1 MQARWLDSTVL
12 TNGPKASVV
21 VCTYDE
27 ARTRDLEECVASLL
41 KQKVHPLELVVVV
54 DHNHR
59 LYEYLSGKYR
69 DPRIKVV
76 LNDSQNTG
84 QASSMN
90 YGIKTSLA
98 PIICFIDDDSVA
110 DEDWLLTIMDAYDD
124 ETVSVGG
131 RIEPLWIGEKP
142 TYLPEEFY
150 WLIGSTGSFLLD
162 SDDQVRNLWSSNISY
177 KAKVF
182 AEVGLF
188 SESLGRFGDPLF
200 QGEDTEFALRVI
212 KVTGKRARYRP
223 NAIVYHRI
231 RPDRLRLRSLLERAY
246 LQGYAKAY
254 ISRLHR
260 ELGTL
265 SVEKDYLQR
274 LLVSGCAKLPK
285 VALGPERICGFEQLA
300 FTVSAVAIVLFG
312 YVVGLNAAR

>member
-1 MQARWLDSTVL
+1 M

-27 ARTRDLEECVASLL
+27 ARGRDLEECVASLL
-41 KQKVHPLELVVVV
+41 KQKVRPLELVVVV

-59 LYEYLSGKYR
+59 LYDYLSGKYR

-90 YGIKTSLA
+90 YGIKTCLA
-98 PIICFIDDDSVA
+98 PIICFIDDDSIA
-110 DEDWLLTIMDAYDD
+110 DEDWLLRIMDAHDD
-124 ETVSVGG
+124 ETLCVGG

-142 TYLPEEFY
+142 TYLPEEFF
-150 WLIGSTGSFLLD
+150 WLVGSTGSFLLD

-188 SESLGRFGDPLF
+188 SESLGRSGDQLF

-212 KVTGKRARYRP
+212 KVTGKRARYTP
-223 NAIVYHRI
+223 DAIVSHRI
-231 RPDRLRLRSLLERAY
+231 RPYRIRLRSLLKRAY

-254 ISRLHR
+254 ISKLHR

-265 SVEKDYLQR
+265 SVEKDYLQG
-274 LLVSGCAKLPK
+274 LLVSGCAKLPR
-285 VALGPERICGFEQLA
+285 VALGPKRIRAFEELT
-300 FTVSAVAIVLFG
+300 FTAVVVATVLLG
-312 YVVGLNAAR
+312 YVVGLNARP